1 MMTAMN
7 NFQECQQDQEDVEKA
22 ELIKGNNKKSL
33 WQNKTKIHCGIK
45 NEMEQGRQIFL
56 TEAVKMLMIMNLGL
70 KNPI

>member
-33 WQNKTKIHCGIK
+33 
-45 NEMEQGRQIFL
+45 
-56 TEAVKMLMIMNLGL
+56 
-70 KNPI
+70 